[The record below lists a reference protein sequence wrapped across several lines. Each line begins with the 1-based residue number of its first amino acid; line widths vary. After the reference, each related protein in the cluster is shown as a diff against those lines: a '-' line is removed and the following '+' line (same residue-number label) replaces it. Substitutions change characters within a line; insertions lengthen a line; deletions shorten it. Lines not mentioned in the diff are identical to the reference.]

1 MNQPNERDRMASASP
16 FHLALELACF
26 RLLKTMPDGEVPS
39 YNSTYWHCL
48 VALSILQ
55 TGSESDASYATDRA
69 FGRNPYGERSSLKQ
83 HFARTLPFNEGRLSA
98 RIQKI
103 LQNPLLSVSFFS
115 RYYSFFNELDSLG
128 RRYAHLN
135 ITFYQTPV
143 ELELGDESV
152 GGHKI
157 FSEQKHIT
165 HNRRSKPKPNPI
177 MRLNYSRSEKTTQQ
191 LEKENAELLK
201 CIEQL
206 KQKIVDQTKQNV
218 DKRGQLQAIK
228 EEGRVTEVYF
238 RRKVAEENK
247 DIAQKAQEAEEDILN
262 KLQNLTYKAQGLTE
276 DEFHLK
282 QKIIEYS
289 IKLQNL
295 RSNGPSNS
303 ASF

>member
-1 MNQPNERDRMASASP
+1 MNQPSERDRMASASP

-55 TGSESDASYATDRA
+55 TGSDRDVSYATDHA
-69 FGRNPYGERSSLKQ
+69 FGGNSYGHRASLKQ
-83 HFARTLPFNEGRLSA
+83 HFASTLPYNEGRLSA

-103 LQNPLLSVSFFS
+103 LQNPLSSVSFFS

-128 RRYAHLN
+128 RRYAYLN
-135 ITFYQTPV
+135 VTFYQTPV
-143 ELELGDESV
+143 ELDLGDESAS
-152 GGHKI
+152 GHKT

-165 HNRRSKPKPNPI
+165 HNRRSKPI
-177 MRLNYSRSEKTTQQ
+177 MRLNYSRFGKDTRQ

-201 CIEQL
+201 CIDQL
-206 KQKIVDQTKQNV
+206 KQKVTDQTKQNAN
-218 DKRGQLQAIK
+218 KRDQLQTIK

-238 RRKVAEENK
+238 RRRVAEENK
-247 DIAQKAQEAEEDILN
+247 DIAQKAQEAEENLRN
-262 KLQNLTYKAQGLTE
+262 ELQDLIHQAKGYTE
-276 DEFHLK
+276 DEFYLK
-282 QKIIEYS
+282 QQIIEYRTR
-289 IKLQNL
+289 LQNL
-295 RSNGPSNS
+295 RSNGPSNG